1 MKPAKYTK
9 SGAIRPR
16 YSNAGVS
23 GMFVEIPGS
32 NDYTELPASYYS
44 GGGLSGGQS
53 GSGSTGSGTWN
64 WNSFWSDLT
73 GLGNTF
79 ISSYWNKG
87 SDVQAAANYE
97 LYKESQK
104 TTYILWA
111 VIGLMLALGVVLLIR
126 KTK

>member
-1 MKPAKYTK
+1 MKTAKYTK
-9 SGAIRPR
+9 SGAIRKR

-23 GMFVEIPGS
+23 GMFVELPGS
-32 NDYTELPASYYS
+32 DDYSELPANYYNS
-44 GGGLSGGQS
+44 GGLSGGQS
-53 GSGSTGSGTWN
+53 GSGTTGSGAFDWN
-64 WNSFWSDLT
+64 NFFNGIT
-73 GLGNTF
+73 HVGETF

-87 SDVQAAANYE
+87 SDVQASANYQ